1 MNDTKKIAVV
11 TGGANGIGK
20 AICLALADNGCGIAF
35 LDMANDEAIASAA
48 AEIEAKGVCAKGYR
62 CNVADYGEVESVFKQ
77 ITADFGTVDILVN
90 NAGITRD
97 NLMLAMK
104 PEDFDDVIGVNLKG
118 CFNTIKQ
125 VYRIFAKKRS
135 GKIIN
140 IASIAGVMGNPGQ
153 ANYASS
159 KAGVIGLTKTIA
171 KELASRNVN
180 CNAIAPGF
188 ISTNMTTSFEA
199 NEDTTKMIPL
209 GRFGKPEEVA
219 ALCAFLASDKAN
231 FITGQV
237 ITIDGGMCI

>member
-1 MNDTKKIAVV
+1 MSERKIAVV

-20 AICLALADNGCGIAF
+20 AICLALAKDGCDVAF
-35 LDMANDEAIASAA
+35 LDFADEDAINSAVS
-48 AEIEAKGVCAKGYR
+48 EIEKIGVKAKGYR
-62 CNVADYGEVESVFKQ
+62 CNVASFDEVEAVFKE
-77 ITADFGTVDILVN
+77 ITAEFETVDILVN
-90 NAGITRD
+90 NAGITKD
-97 NLMLAMK
+97 SLLLAMK
-104 PEDFDDVIGVNLKG
+104 PEDFDLVIDVNLKG

-125 VYRIFAKKRS
+125 VYRLFSKKRS

-140 IASIAGVMGNPGQ
+140 IASIAGIMGNPGQ

-188 ISTNMTTSFEA
+188 ISTGMTTAFEE
-199 NEDTTKMIPL
+199 NENTKKLIPL
-209 GRFGKPEEVA
+209 GRFGRPEEVA
-219 ALCAFLASDKAN
+219 SLCAFLASDKAD

-237 ITIDGGMCI
+237 ITIDGGMHP